1 MKGKI
6 ILGCCSIAICTA
18 IYVVLQG
25 RKLLEAKLEEI
36 KANKE
41 LAINERSKKA
51 ADMVIA
57 VIDDITKGVVY
68 ELQQTTAKALRENV
82 KVGLEDRQKLV
93 ALADEAYKEA
103 LEIASKRVLKAL
115 AAFVGDTESYIR
127 NLVEKN
133 VLELKEKS

>member
-1 MKGKI
+1 MEEKI

-25 RKLLEAKLEEI
+25 RKLLKAKLEEF

-51 ADMVIA
+51 ADMVITI
-57 VIDDITKGVVY
+57 IDDITKGVVY
-68 ELQQTTAKALRENV
+68 KLEQTTAKDLREKV
-82 KVGLEDRQKLV
+82 KAGLEDRQKLV
-93 ALADEAYKEA
+93 ALADEAYREV
-103 LEIASKRVLKAL
+103 LEIASKSVLKAL
-115 AAFVGDTESYIR
+115 AVFVGDTESYIR

>member
-1 MKGKI
+1 MKEKI

-25 RKLLEAKLEEI
+25 RKLLKAKLEEI

-41 LAINERSKKA
+41 LAINKRSKKA

-68 ELQQTTAKALRENV
+68 KLEQTTAKALREKV

-93 ALADEAYKEA
+93 ALADEAYKEV
-103 LEIASKRVLKAL
+103 LEIASKSVLKAL

>member
-1 MKGKI
+1 MEEKI

-25 RKLLEAKLEEI
+25 RKLLEAKLEEL

-51 ADMVIA
+51 ADMVITI
-57 VIDDITKGVVY
+57 IDDITKGVVY
-68 ELQQTTAKALRENV
+68 KLEQTTAKDLREKV
-82 KVGLEDRQKLV
+82 KAGLEDRQKLV
-93 ALADEAYKEA
+93 ALADEAYREV
-103 LEIASKRVLKAL
+103 LEIASKSVLKAL
-115 AAFVGDTESYIR
+115 AVFVEDTESYIR

-133 VLELKEKS
+133 VLELKEKA

>member
-1 MKGKI
+1 MKEKI

-18 IYVVLQG
+18 IYVVLKG
-25 RKLLEAKLEEI
+25 RKLLKAKIEEI

-41 LAINERSKKA
+41 LVINERNKKA

-68 ELQQTTAKALRENV
+68 KLEQTTAKALRENV

-93 ALADEAYKEA
+93 ALADEAYKEV
-103 LEIASKRVLKAL
+103 LEIVLKAL

>member
-1 MKGKI
+1 MKEKI

-18 IYVVLQG
+18 IYVVLKG
-25 RKLLEAKLEEI
+25 RKLLKAKIEEI

-68 ELQQTTAKALRENV
+68 ELQETTAKALRENI
-82 KVGLEDRQKLV
+82 KADLEDQQKLV
-93 ALADEAYKEA
+93 ALADEAYKEV
-103 LEIASKRVLKAL
+103 LEIASKSVLKAL

>member
-1 MKGKI
+1 MEEKI

-18 IYVVLQG
+18 IYVVLKW
-25 RKLLEAKLEEI
+25 RKLLEAKLEEL

-51 ADMVIA
+51 ADMVITI
-57 VIDDITKGVVY
+57 IDDITKGVVY
-68 ELQQTTAKALRENV
+68 KLEQTTAKDLREKV
-82 KVGLEDRQKLV
+82 KAGLEDRQKLV
-93 ALADEAYKEA
+93 ALADEAYREV
-103 LEIASKRVLKAL
+103 LEIASKSVLKAL
-115 AAFVGDTESYIR
+115 AVFVGDTESYIR

>member
-1 MKGKI
+1 MEEKI

-25 RKLLEAKLEEI
+25 RKLLEAKLEEL

-51 ADMVIA
+51 ADMVITI
-57 VIDDITKGVVY
+57 IDDITKGVVY
-68 ELQQTTAKALRENV
+68 KLEQTTAKDLREKV
-82 KVGLEDRQKLV
+82 KAGLEDRQKLV
-93 ALADEAYKEA
+93 ALADEAYREV
-103 LEIASKRVLKAL
+103 LEIASKNVLKAL
-115 AAFVGDTESYIR
+115 AAFVDDTESYIR

>member
-1 MKGKI
+1 MKEKI

-25 RKLLEAKLEEI
+25 RKLLKAKLEEF

-41 LAINERSKKA
+41 LAINERNKKA

-68 ELQQTTAKALRENV
+68 KLEQTTAKDLREKV
-82 KVGLEDRQKLV
+82 KAGLEDRQKLV
-93 ALADEAYKEA
+93 ALADEAYKEV
-103 LEIASKRVLKAL
+103 LKIASKSVLKAL
-115 AAFVGDTESYIR
+115 AAFVGDAESYIR

>member
-1 MKGKI
+1 MKEKI

-25 RKLLEAKLEEI
+25 RKLLEAKIEEI

-41 LAINERSKKA
+41 LAINKRSKKA

-68 ELQQTTAKALRENV
+68 KLEQTTAKALREKV

-93 ALADEAYKEA
+93 ALADEAYKEV
-103 LEIASKRVLKAL
+103 LEIASKSVLKAL

>member
-1 MKGKI
+1 MKEKI
-6 ILGCCSIAICTA
+6 ILGCCSIAICTV
-18 IYVVLQG
+18 IYVVMKG
-25 RKLLEAKLEEI
+25 RKLLKAKIEEI

-41 LAINERSKKA
+41 LVINERNKKA

-68 ELQQTTAKALRENV
+68 KLEQTTAKALRENV

-93 ALADEAYKEA
+93 ALADEAYKEV
-103 LEIASKRVLKAL
+103 LEIVLKAL

>member
-1 MKGKI
+1 MEEKI

-25 RKLLEAKLEEI
+25 RKLLKAKLEEF

-51 ADMVIA
+51 ADMVITI
-57 VIDDITKGVVY
+57 IDDITKGVVY
-68 ELQQTTAKALRENV
+68 KLEQTTAKDLREKV
-82 KVGLEDRQKLV
+82 KAGLEDRQKLV
-93 ALADEAYKEA
+93 ALADEAYREV
-103 LEIASKRVLKAL
+103 LEIASKSVLKAL
-115 AAFVGDTESYIR
+115 AVFVEDTESYIR

>member
-1 MKGKI
+1 MKEKI

-18 IYVVLQG
+18 IYVVLKG
-25 RKLLEAKLEEI
+25 RKFLEAKLEEL

-51 ADMVIA
+51 ADMVITI
-57 VIDDITKGVVY
+57 IDDITKGVVY
-68 ELQQTTAKALRENV
+68 KLEQTTAKDLREKV
-82 KVGLEDRQKLV
+82 KAGLEDRQKLV
-93 ALADEAYKEA
+93 ALADEAYREV
-103 LEIASKRVLKAL
+103 LEIASKSVLKAL
-115 AAFVGDTESYIR
+115 AVFVEDTESYIR

>member
-1 MKGKI
+1 MKEKI

-18 IYVVLQG
+18 IYVVLKG
-25 RKLLEAKLEEI
+25 RKLLKAKIEEI

-41 LAINERSKKA
+41 LVINERNKKA

-57 VIDDITKGVVY
+57 VIDDITKGVGY
-68 ELQQTTAKALRENV
+68 KLEQTTAKALRENV

-93 ALADEAYKEA
+93 ALADEAYKEV
-103 LEIASKRVLKAL
+103 LEIVLKAL

>member
-1 MKGKI
+1 MKEKI
-6 ILGCCSIAICTA
+6 ILGCCSIAICMA

-25 RKLLEAKLEEI
+25 RKLLEAKLEEL
-36 KANKE
+36 KANKD

-68 ELQQTTAKALRENV
+68 KLEQTTAKDLREKV
-82 KVGLEDRQKLV
+82 KAGLEDREKLL
-93 ALADEAYKEA
+93 AIADEAYKEV
-103 LEIASKRVLKAL
+103 LKIASKSVLKAL
-115 AAFVGDTESYIR
+115 AAFVGDAESYIR

>member
-1 MKGKI
+1 MKEKI

-25 RKLLEAKLEEI
+25 RKLLKAKLEEF

-41 LAINERSKKA
+41 LAINKRSKKA

-68 ELQQTTAKALRENV
+68 KLEQTTAKDLREKV
-82 KVGLEDRQKLV
+82 KAGLEDREKLL
-93 ALADEAYKEA
+93 AIADEAYKEV
-103 LEIASKRVLKAL
+103 LKIASKSVLKAL

>member
-68 ELQQTTAKALRENV
+68 EL
-82 KVGLEDRQKLV
+82 
-93 ALADEAYKEA
+93 
-103 LEIASKRVLKAL
+103 
-115 AAFVGDTESYIR
+115 
-127 NLVEKN
+127 
-133 VLELKEKS
+133 